1 MQHTFMQ
8 QQRPHTITTPSSFC
22 LIPMQ
27 QQCLLVLALNLKR
40 PAIVVMA
47 EAHVFV
53 GVVMIMAKKKKCL
66 KNN

>member
-1 MQHTFMQ
+1 
-8 QQRPHTITTPSSFC
+8 
-22 LIPMQ
+22 MQ